1 MKQNPHPSFGHAV
14 SSGVK
19 PARGGG
25 FFNEF
30 FTRTL
35 VFSLM
40 LVWLLALPA
49 RAGTTNSL
57 VWHAESGR
65 VSADLRGEPLLHLL
79 NSISRQTGW
88 QIFVE
93 PQAKRVAS
101 TKFANLPVGD
111 ALKMLLGDLNF
122 ALVPQTNGPQQLY
135 VFSTQMKN
143 ATKRV
148 GAGDGKDGV
157 ARHVPNELIIRVKP
171 GMDVEALA
179 KSLGAKIIG
188 GDAKLG
194 IYRLQFDNE
203 ADTDSAMANLKSNS
217 DVLAVD
223 YNYYYDPPPSAQ
235 VLANPATGP
244 VSLTLNPPNTD
255 DCANLTVGLIDTPVQ
270 SLGAALNPFMLPS
283 ISVTGDVTSPSTTDI
298 THGTGMAYTILETL
312 ATAPQNTPGSQVSP
326 SPVVSVN
333 PGLSGLNPV
342 KPSTSV
348 RILPVD
354 VYGNSPTTTSWYVA
368 LGVQAAVNKGATVLN
383 LSLGSSGDSTV
394 LDSVLQQAVADGI
407 IVFAAAG
414 NEPVAAP
421 TYPAASSGVNAVTAL
436 SGPGQLASY
445 ADFGSFVNM
454 ALPGSSVVYLGNT
467 AYLMQ
472 GTSVSTAYAS
482 GIAAGTRSG
491 NCGLTWPQIQT
502 SMDKSFPVPSQ

>member
-1 MKQNPHPSFGHAV
+1 MKQNAQPSFGHAV
-14 SSGVK
+14 PAGAER
-19 PARGGG
+19 ARGGR
-25 FFNEF
+25 FSDEF
-30 FTRTL
+30 FMRVL
-35 VFSLM
+35 IFSLM
-40 LVWLLALPA
+40 LVWLAALPV

-57 VWHAESGR
+57 VWHADGGR
-65 VSADLRGEPLLHLL
+65 VSADLQGEPLLHLL
-79 NSISRQTGW
+79 NMISRQTGW

-122 ALVPQTNGPQQLY
+122 ALVPQTNGSQQLY

-148 GAGDGKDGV
+148 GAWDGKDGV
-157 ARHVPNELIIRVKP
+157 ARHVPNELIIRVKA
-171 GMDVEALA
+171 GVDVEALA

-203 ADTDSAMANLKSNS
+203 ADTSSAMANLKSNS

-244 VSLTLNPPNTD
+244 VSLALNPPNSD

-270 SLGAALNPFMLPS
+270 SLGAALNQFMLPS
-283 ISVTGDVTSPSTTDI
+283 VSVTGDVTSPSSTDI
-298 THGTGMAYTILETL
+298 THGTGMAQTIL
-312 ATAPQNTPGSQVSP
+312 AAISQVEKGNS
-326 SPVVSVN
+326 SAR
-333 PGLSGLNPV
+333 L
-342 KPSTSV
+342 
-348 RILPVD
+348 LPVD
-354 VYGNSPTTTSWYVA
+354 VYGNSPTTTSWNVA

-414 NEPVAAP
+414 NEPVATP
-421 TYPAASSGVNAVTAL
+421 TYPAASPGVNAVTAL

-445 ADFGSFVNM
+445 ADYGSFVNM

-502 SMDKSFPVPSQ
+502 TMDKSYPVPSQ